1 MKKFFYLFCICAPL
15 LVSSN
20 VLKSVADTINFSD
33 VKRTLLIGNSV
44 KLLEDPTNKLTIKDV
59 MLSSDFK
66 TSEQD
71 VPNMGVTSSSIWVWF
86 KVKNNSSQNLLLIEL
101 ANPIIDEVEL
111 YTVLDNGTYTIK
123 KIGEYERF
131 SLRDY
136 NHPSYVFDLPVLK
149 DKTVSCFLKLKSKEQ
164 IVVPIKLGSPN
175 AILDS
180 IREKDLLFGVYAGIM
195 LVMFFYNAFV
205 YLSTRDRSY
214 LYYIVYILFVGLTQS
229 CFQGYTFQFLWP
241 NSPWLADR
249 SVVLLSAFVGI
260 SAAEFARLFLNT
272 QKYLPGITKILY
284 FFYASYIICI
294 VFAVAGKQIIPLV
307 DITAL
312 LISFYLLGVAI
323 MIARKGYRPAKFFL
337 TAWVT
342 FLIGVIVFALKNM
355 GVLPYNN
362 ITIYTMP
369 AGSAIEAILLSIAL
383 ADRINILKKEKEE
396 SQSVMVLA
404 LQENEK
410 LIKEQNIVLEQK
422 VNERTGE
429 LKETNNQL
437 NVTLANLKDTQI
449 QLINAEKMASLGQLT
464 AGIAHEI
471 NNPINFVS
479 SNLKPLKMDIDDVM
493 KLLKK
498 YEDIKSENG
507 LAEKLKDIDLYRKEI
522 DLEYIEREIAMLLTG
537 IEDGAKRTTEIVSG
551 LKTFSRLDES
561 EIKEAN
567 VNEGIES
574 TLTLLKYSI
583 PNNIEVTTDL
593 GDIPLIECLPGK
605 LNQVFMN
612 VLSNAVY
619 AIKQKKTEKNNKL
632 IIKSYVRDEN
642 VCVSFED
649 TGIGMTPE
657 TRDKI
662 FEPFFTTKDVGEGT
676 GLGMSIVFKIIET
689 HRAKI
694 EIDSVY
700 GKGTKIVI
708 VLNKKINV

>member
-1 MKKFFYLFCICAPL
+1 MRKYFYLFCACMPL
-15 LVSSN
+15 LAN
-20 VLKSVADTINFSD
+20 ANTLENVADTIFFAD
-33 VKRTLLIGNSV
+33 AKKTLLIGNSV
-44 KLLEDPTNKLTIKDV
+44 KLLEDPTNKFSIKEV
-59 MLSSDFK
+59 MLSADFK
-66 TSEQD
+66 PSNQD
-71 VPNMGVTSSSIWVWF
+71 VPNLGVTSSSVWVQF
-86 KVKNNSSQNLLLIEL
+86 NVKNNTDQDALLIEL
-101 ANPIIDEVEL
+101 ANPILDEVEL
-111 YTVLDNGTYTIK
+111 YTTLDKENFTDRK
-123 KIGEYERF
+123 MGEYERF

-136 NHPSYVFDLPVLK
+136 DHPSYVFNLHIPK
-149 DKTVSCFLKLKSKEQ
+149 NKTALCFLKIKSKEQ
-164 IVVPIKLGSPN
+164 IVVPIKLGSSN
-175 AILDS
+175 TILDS

-241 NSPWLADR
+241 NSPWLADH

-284 FFYASYIICI
+284 IFYASYIVCI
-294 VFAVAGKQIIPLV
+294 ILAIAGKQIIPLV
-307 DITAL
+307 DMTAL

-337 TAWVT
+337 TAWLT

-362 ITIYTMP
+362 LTIYTMP

-383 ADRINILKKEKEE
+383 ADRINILKMEKEE
-396 SQSVMVLA
+396 SQTVMVLA
-404 LQENEK
+404 LQENEQ
-410 LIKEQNIVLEQK
+410 LIKRQNIVLEQK
-422 VNERTGE
+422 VNERTIE

-437 NVTLANLKDTQI
+437 SVTLTNLKDAQT

-479 SNLKPLKMDIDDVM
+479 ANLKPLKMDVEDII
-493 KLLKK
+493 KLVKK
-498 YEDIKSENG
+498 YEEIKPDDTLES
-507 LAEKLKDIDLYRKEI
+507 KLKEIDLYKKEI
-522 DLEYIEREIAMLLTG
+522 DLEYLKREIEMLIAG

-561 EIKEAN
+561 EVKE
-567 VNEGIES
+567 VNINDGIES

-583 PNNIEVTTDL
+583 PKNVEVIKRL
-593 GDIPLIECLPGK
+593 EELPLIECLPGK

-612 VLSNAVY
+612 VISNAIY
-619 AIKQKKTEKNNKL
+619 AIGQKKSDEKHKL
-632 IIKSYVRDEN
+632 IIKSYIDGEY

-649 TGIGMTPE
+649 TGIGMTQE

-689 HRAKI
+689 HHAKI
-694 EIDSVY
+694 EIDSEY
-700 GKGTKIVI
+700 GKGTKIVL
-708 VLNKKINV
+708 VLNKKIGV